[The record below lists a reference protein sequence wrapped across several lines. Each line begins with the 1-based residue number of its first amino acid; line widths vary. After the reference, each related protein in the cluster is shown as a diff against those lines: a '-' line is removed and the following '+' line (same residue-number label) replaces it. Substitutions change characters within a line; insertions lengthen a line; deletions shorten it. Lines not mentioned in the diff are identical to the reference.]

1 MNKEIFRLLF
11 RIFFSVAFT
20 LVLVLIWSSTK
31 KKSELYDMVINSSN
45 IVKSDY
51 VNFSDV
57 IYRIDDEY
65 ASFKLQKNRI
75 DVSNVIDDK
84 VNFMLVL
91 KIDKSSTIDI
101 NYLKYTLDDTIS
113 YLKDNY
119 MYEDTQFSYYLLS
132 SYLLD
137 IGDSRIIDYLIWLDV
152 NTPDEEISNSL
163 YYAVSVYSNYNF

>member
-57 IYRIDDEY
+57 IYV
-65 ASFKLQKNRI
+65 LMMN
-75 DVSNVIDDK
+75 
-84 VNFMLVL
+84 MLVVSYK
-91 KIDKSSTIDI
+91 KI
-101 NYLKYTLDDTIS
+101 
-113 YLKDNY
+113 
-119 MYEDTQFSYYLLS
+119 
-132 SYLLD
+132 
-137 IGDSRIIDYLIWLDV
+137 G
-152 NTPDEEISNSL
+152 
-163 YYAVSVYSNYNF
+163 

>member
-57 IYRIDDEY
+57 IYRIDDEC
-65 ASFKLQKNRI
+65 AS
-75 DVSNVIDDK
+75 
-84 VNFMLVL
+84 
-91 KIDKSSTIDI
+91 
-101 NYLKYTLDDTIS
+101 
-113 YLKDNY
+113 KDN
-119 MYEDTQFSYYLLS
+119 
-132 SYLLD
+132 
-137 IGDSRIIDYLIWLDV
+137 
-152 NTPDEEISNSL
+152 
-163 YYAVSVYSNYNF
+163 